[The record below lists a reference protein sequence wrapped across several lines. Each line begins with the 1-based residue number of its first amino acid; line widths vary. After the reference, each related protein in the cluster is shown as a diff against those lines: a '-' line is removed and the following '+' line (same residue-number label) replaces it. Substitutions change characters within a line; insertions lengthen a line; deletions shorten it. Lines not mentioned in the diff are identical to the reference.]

1 MKPWPSLAPTHCKC
15 VLLTCRCDCRGATA
29 NLTLSFFL
37 LTTFS
42 GGATS
47 ANSGFTGEQG
57 WDHDPDLLDNDYY
70 KQLLNFKQYTLIMED
85 NKHFPPFPDQF
96 YWEEE
101 VVPGV
106 SGVFMLQADMALAF
120 DMEGYLNPANGD
132 VNCTLVPTDGQT
144 VCPASP
150 LRARAELYRD
160 NNLLWVEA
168 FEAAFIKMI
177 NTGCGNSVCSAVN
190 ASVPTKAPVPAP
202 TKAPV
207 SSPTK
212 APTKTPTK
220 TPTKAPVR
228 PPTKAPLAPVN
239 LAVIDMVLYNADT
252 DRPVMS
258 LTANNGT
265 SLSRKAL
272 GTSNW
277 NIVAVTN
284 HPDPDPTAGSV
295 KFAYSRDN
303 VATVRWEE
311 VAPWA
316 MMGDDSKGN

>member
-1 MKPWPSLAPTHCKC
+1 
-15 VLLTCRCDCRGATA
+15 
-29 NLTLSFFL
+29 
-37 LTTFS
+37 
-42 GGATS
+42 
-47 ANSGFTGEQG
+47 
-57 WDHDPDLLDNDYY
+57 
-70 KQLLNFKQYTLIMED
+70 
-85 NKHFPPFPDQF
+85 
-96 YWEEE
+96 

-120 DMEGYLNPANGD
+120 DMEGYLNPSNGD
-132 VNCTLVPTDGQT
+132 VNCTLVQRENQT
-144 VCPASP
+144 ICPASP
-150 LRARAELYRD
+150 LRARAEMYRD
-160 NNLLWVEA
+160 NNLLWVQS
-168 FEAAFIKMI
+168 FEAAFVKMI
-177 NTGCGNSVCSAVN
+177 NTGCGNGVCSAVN

-202 TKAPV
+202 TIAPV

-220 TPTKAPVR
+220 APVRPPTKAPVR
-228 PPTKAPLAPVN
+228 APTKAPLAPVN

-265 SLSRKAL
+265 TLSRKAL

-284 HPDPDPTAGSV
+284 HPDPDPTVGSV

-303 VATVRWEE
+303 VATVRYEE

-316 MMGDDSKGN
+316 MAGDDSKGNYYSWVPALGKHAVTATPYFLDAAKGAAGKSQKVTFTVVL